1 MSRTIAVTGATGFIG
16 AMLVDH
22 LLAAGWNVRALVR
35 SSSVHRIAKTP
46 GLEVVTGSLQDDESL
61 NRLVQGVAAVVHC
74 AGAVRGATAADF
86 NAVNVDGLERLVRAV
101 LALSPR
107 PRFLSLSSLAARAPE
122 LSHYASSKRQGELAL
137 AAMAEDMEWVAFR
150 PPAVYGPGDREMLP
164 LFQWMGRGIAP
175 VLGEPHARL
184 SLLYVEDLCAAV
196 LSWLNAGSCR
206 CGVYELNDT
215 QTGGYSWDE
224 IIAKVSTLRARRI
237 IGLPLPAALLKSIAL
252 INVAVARLIGYAP
265 MLTPGKVRELRHP
278 DWVAD
283 NSALT
288 AATGW
293 QPVFSLEQ
301 GLRRTMGWG
310 EPGPAAI
317 ERLSNQRSD
326 TGQRVNKDAE

>member
-1 MSRTIAVTGATGFIG
+1 M
-16 AMLVDH
+16 MVDH
-22 LLAAGWNVRALVR
+22 LLAAGWNVKALVR
-35 SSSVHRIAKTP
+35 PRSTHLLPETP
-46 GLEVVTGSLQDDESL
+46 GLEAVTGSLQDGESL
-61 NRLVQGVAAVVHC
+61 RRLVQGTAAVVHC

-86 NAVNVDGLERLVRAV
+86 NAVNVGGLERLVSAV
-101 LALSPR
+101 LSLSPR

-122 LSHYASSKRQGELAL
+122 LSHYASSKRQGELVL
-137 AAMAEDMEWVAFR
+137 AAMAEDMEWVALR
-150 PPAVYGPGDREMLP
+150 PPAVYGPGDRELLP

-206 CGVYELNDT
+206 SGVYELNDT

-224 IIAKVSTLRARRI
+224 IIAKVSALRARRI
-237 IGLPLPAALLKSIAL
+237 IRLPLPAPLLKSIAFM
-252 INVAVARLIGYAP
+252 NVAVARLIGYAP

-293 QPVFSLEQ
+293 QPVFPLEQ

-310 EPGPAAI
+310 EPGLTAI
-317 ERLSNQRSD
+317 ERLPGHRSD
-326 TGQRVNKDAE
+326 TGQRVNRDAE

>member
-35 SSSVHRIAKTP
+35 SRSAHCIAATP
-46 GLEVVTGSLQDDESL
+46 GLEVVTGSLQDGESL
-61 NRLVQGVAAVVHC
+61 NRLVQGAAAVVHC
-74 AGAVRGATAADF
+74 AGAVRGVTAADF

-101 LALSPR
+101 LSLSPR

-122 LSHYASSKRQGELAL
+122 LSHYAFSKRQGELAL
-137 AAMAEDMEWVAFR
+137 AAMAEDMEWVVLR
-150 PPAVYGPGDREMLP
+150 PPAVYGPGDKQMLP

-175 VLGEPHARL
+175 VLGEPHARM

-215 QTGGYSWDE
+215 QKGGYSWDE
-224 IIAKVSTLRARRI
+224 IIPKISALRARRI
-237 IGLPLPAALLKSIAL
+237 FRLPLPAALLKAIAL

-288 AATGW
+288 AAIGW
-293 QPVFSLEQ
+293 QPAFSLEQ

-310 EPGPAAI
+310 EPDPAAV
-317 ERLSNQRSD
+317 ERLSSQRSD
-326 TGQRVNKDAE
+326 TGQRVNKNAE

>member
-1 MSRTIAVTGATGFIG
+1 
-16 AMLVDH
+16 MLVDC

-35 SSSVHRIAKTP
+35 SCSAHRIAEKP
-46 GLEVVTGSLQDDESL
+46 GLETVTGSLEDDESL
-61 NRLVQGVAAVVHC
+61 NRLVQGAAAVVHC

-101 LALSPR
+101 LSLSPR
-107 PRFLSLSSLAARAPE
+107 PRFMSLSSLAARAPE

-137 AAMAEDMEWVAFR
+137 AAMAEDMEWVALR
-150 PPAVYGPGDREMLP
+150 PPAVYGPGDKEMLP
-164 LFQWMGRGIAP
+164 LLQSMGRGIAP
-175 VLGEPHARL
+175 VLGEPHARV

-224 IIAKVSTLRARRI
+224 VIAKVSALRARRI
-237 IGLPLPAALLKSIAL
+237 IRLPLPAALLKLIAL
-252 INVAVARLIGYAP
+252 MNVAVARLIGYAP

-288 AATGW
+288 AAIGW
-293 QPVFSLEQ
+293 QPAFPLER

-310 EPGPAAI
+310 EPKPAAT
-317 ERLSNQRSD
+317 ERLSSQRSD
-326 TGQRVNKDAE
+326 TGKRVNRDAE

>member
-1 MSRTIAVTGATGFIG
+1 
-16 AMLVDH
+16 MLVDH
-22 LLAAGWNVRALVR
+22 LLAADWNVRALVR
-35 SSSVHRIAKTP
+35 SRSAHLIAEKP
-46 GLEVVTGSLQDDESL
+46 GLETVAGSLEDGESL
-61 NRLVQGVAAVVHC
+61 NRLVQGAAAVVHC

-86 NAVNVDGLERLVRAV
+86 NAVNVDGLERLGRAA
-101 LALSPR
+101 LSLSPR
-107 PRFLSLSSLAARAPE
+107 PRFLLLSSLAARSPE

-137 AAMAEDMEWVAFR
+137 AAMAEDMEWVALR
-150 PPAVYGPGDREMLP
+150 PPAVYGPGDTEMLP
-164 LFQWMGRGIAP
+164 LFQLMGRGIAP

-206 CGVYELNDT
+206 CGIYELSDT

-224 IIAKVSTLRARRI
+224 TIAKVSALRGRRI
-237 IGLPLPAALLKSIAL
+237 IRLPLPAVLLQSIAL
-252 INVAVARLIGYAP
+252 INVALARLIGYAP

-288 AATGW
+288 AAIGW

-310 EPGPAAI
+310 EQGTAAI
-317 ERLSNQRSD
+317 DGLSDHRSD
-326 TGQRVNKDAE
+326 TGERVNRDAE

>member
-1 MSRTIAVTGATGFIG
+1 
-16 AMLVDH
+16 MLVDH

-35 SSSVHRIAKTP
+35 SRSAHRMPEKP
-46 GLEVVTGSLQDDESL
+46 GLEAVTGSLQDGESL
-61 NRLVQGVAAVVHC
+61 NRLVQGAAAVVHC

-86 NAVNVDGLERLVRAV
+86 NAVNVDGLERLGRAA
-101 LALSPR
+101 LSLSPR
-107 PRFLSLSSLAARAPE
+107 PRFLLLSSLAARAPE

-137 AAMAEDMEWVAFR
+137 AAMAEDMEWVALR
-150 PPAVYGPGDREMLP
+150 PPAVYGPGDTEMLP

-206 CGVYELNDT
+206 CGVYELGDT

-224 IIAKVSTLRARRI
+224 TIAKISALRGRRI
-237 IGLPLPAALLKSIAL
+237 IRLPLPAALLKLIAL

-288 AATGW
+288 AAIGW
-293 QPVFSLEQ
+293 QPAFPLEL
-301 GLRRTMGWG
+301 GLRKTMGWG

-317 ERLSNQRSD
+317 ERFPSHRSD
-326 TGQRVNKDAE
+326 TGQRVNRDE